1 MEDDFAYYRRRAAD
15 ERVAAMKAAHYAA
28 RVSHLE
34 LADRYKDLAT
44 QIEAQVMTDHVHAA

>member
-15 ERVAAMKAAHYAA
+15 ERVAAMKSAHYAA

-34 LADRYKDLAT
+34 LADRYEDLAT